1 MCVFDRV
8 RGGSAGKTPRRRS
21 CPRQRHHQR
30 QSKVI
35 RQTSANLLVDEADL
49 VEDLREIVAAS
60 AYLTDGLLL
69 ALAIMHR
76 SPAAC
81 RAASHGWCRTARRS
95 SAPTRSDRAKR
106 RSV

>member
-1 MCVFDRV
+1 LLVIVHIMAPLQDNVGKGCVSSDRV

-49 VEDLREIVAAS
+49 VEDLREIVAA
-60 AYLTDGLLL
+60 
-69 ALAIMHR
+69 
-76 SPAAC
+76 
-81 RAASHGWCRTARRS
+81 
-95 SAPTRSDRAKR
+95 
-106 RSV
+106 